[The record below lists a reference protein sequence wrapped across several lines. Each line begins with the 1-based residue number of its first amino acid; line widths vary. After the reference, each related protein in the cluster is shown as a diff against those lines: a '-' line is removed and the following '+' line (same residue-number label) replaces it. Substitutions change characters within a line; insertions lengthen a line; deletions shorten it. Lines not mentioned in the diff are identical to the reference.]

1 MGRIGSNRFIHDERL
16 LALQVQADRDG
27 TVARLDQLRQEI
39 SADVVI
45 WLDHKGRVRHHSAD
59 PERQGLSL
67 MSWRLVRR
75 AVFDHKRDTSVVQ
88 DLNNLIIYSSG
99 FPDGHAARAFDGIV
113 LVGYVINDQLISN
126 ISRDTDVDITLVRR
140 RAVMASTLNRGDNRL
155 RSIPLS
161 YLEYQLLLNDR
172 DKVSEIRFS
181 DTHYFVEARALDSI
195 DPSME
200 GSIMLTYPQAP
211 FRTIEQNLV
220 NQFFLF
226 SFMGFLLVA
235 FIGSGLSRRVLAPI
249 VRLTERTDQIAAGGD
264 NTHIEIDSRDEVG
277 LLAQRFN
284 NMVDAI
290 EQKNSELRNYS
301 ETLEQQVAERT
312 EDLSRANSVLK
323 YKERSLANAQRI
335 ARLGSW
341 EWDLVN
347 DRFSGSDEL
356 YRIFGITGLP
366 GGRDCLLER
375 LHPDDR
381 PI

>member
-1 MGRIGSNRFIHDERL
+1 M
-16 LALQVQADRDG
+16 
-27 TVARLDQLRQEI
+27 
-39 SADVVI
+39 
-45 WLDHKGRVRHHSAD
+45 
-59 PERQGLSL
+59 
-67 MSWRLVRR
+67 
-75 AVFDHKRDTSVVQ
+75 
-88 DLNNLIIYSSG
+88 
-99 FPDGHAARAFDGIV
+99 
-113 LVGYVINDQLISN
+113 
-126 ISRDTDVDITLVRR
+126 
-140 RAVMASTLNRGDNRL
+140 
-155 RSIPLS
+155 
-161 YLEYQLLLNDR
+161 
-172 DKVSEIRFS
+172 
-181 DTHYFVEARALDSI
+181 
-195 DPSME
+195 
-200 GSIMLTYPQAP
+200 
-211 FRTIEQNLV
+211 
-220 NQFFLF
+220 
-226 SFMGFLLVA
+226 
-235 FIGSGLSRRVLAPI
+235 
-249 VRLTERTDQIAAGGD
+249 
-264 NTHIEIDSRDEVG
+264 
-277 LLAQRFN
+277 AQRFN